1 MVGQIKNKEIFIPI
15 LLGVVFSTLYNIF
28 PLKYLYLGV
37 IGLIGVVLVLYNI
50 KLGLMA
56 GVFMLPFLPDMLSLL
71 FMFFLVAAFFY
82 RETFKENTPLTQSPI
97 DMPIILF
104 GIIIVISTIT
114 SINPAGS
121 LRDLALHSGGLSFLF
136 VMVNSVKSKEDFNKI
151 VVMLVFS
158 ATLVALY
165 GLFQYIVGVEM
176 EAAWLDVENNPDI
189 RTRIYSVFHNPN
201 ILAEYLIMTIPLS
214 VSLFWHSKR
223 IHKKIIFLGTT
234 LIMSLAL
241 VLTLSRGGWL
251 GFAFSAFIFIIL
263 VERRLLLTLIPIT
276 LGGVYLLPQTI
287 INRILSIGNL
297 SDSSNAYRITMWEI
311 TLDIIKDNWVAG
323 VGFGHLPFKQTF
335 ETYIRTHPTFHAHNT
350 YLETAAE
357 MGIPGLI
364 VFLLFLFTLFKY
376 GIKKLVKSEDKYI
389 STVSAGVLSG
399 LGGVMFHGAV
409 ENVLYLPKIIITFWI
424 LVSFILTLVRI
435 QDGKKDIS

>member
-104 GIIIVISTIT
+104 GIIIIISTIT

-121 LRDLALHSGGLSFLF
+121 FRDLALHLGGLSFLF
-136 VMVNSVKSKEDFNKI
+136 VMANSIKNKEDFNKI

-350 YLETAAE
+350 
-357 MGIPGLI
+357 
-364 VFLLFLFTLFKY
+364 
-376 GIKKLVKSEDKYI
+376 
-389 STVSAGVLSG
+389 
-399 LGGVMFHGAV
+399 
-409 ENVLYLPKIIITFWI
+409 
-424 LVSFILTLVRI
+424 
-435 QDGKKDIS
+435 

>member
-1 MVGQIKNKEIFIPI
+1 
-15 LLGVVFSTLYNIF
+15 
-28 PLKYLYLGV
+28 
-37 IGLIGVVLVLYNI
+37 
-50 KLGLMA
+50 
-56 GVFMLPFLPDMLSLL
+56 
-71 FMFFLVAAFFY
+71 
-82 RETFKENTPLTQSPI
+82 
-97 DMPIILF
+97 
-104 GIIIVISTIT
+104 
-114 SINPAGS
+114 
-121 LRDLALHSGGLSFLF
+121 
-136 VMVNSVKSKEDFNKI
+136 MVNSIKSKEDFNKI

-435 QDGKKDIS
+435 QDGKKRRFLNKGEFI

>member
-1 MVGQIKNKEIFIPI
+1 
-15 LLGVVFSTLYNIF
+15 
-28 PLKYLYLGV
+28 
-37 IGLIGVVLVLYNI
+37 
-50 KLGLMA
+50 
-56 GVFMLPFLPDMLSLL
+56 
-71 FMFFLVAAFFY
+71 
-82 RETFKENTPLTQSPI
+82 
-97 DMPIILF
+97 
-104 GIIIVISTIT
+104 
-114 SINPAGS
+114 
-121 LRDLALHSGGLSFLF
+121 
-136 VMVNSVKSKEDFNKI
+136 MVNSVKSKEDFNKI

-435 QDGKKDIS
+435 QDGKKGDFLTKENLYEFS

>member
-136 VMVNSVKSKEDFNKI
+136 VMVNSIKSKEDFNKI

-435 QDGKKDIS
+435 QDGKKEIS

>member
-251 GFAFSAFIFIIL
+251 GFAFSACIFIIL

-435 QDGKKDIS
+435 QDGKKEIS